1 MTQFLFSVALGF
13 AGGGAFVWVSK
24 DTIMKWVVGAQALA
38 ISLETKAAVLK
49 AAVKA

>member
-24 DTIMKWVVGAQALA
+24 DTLTKWYVGADTFAK
-38 ISLETKAAVLK
+38 SLETKAAALK